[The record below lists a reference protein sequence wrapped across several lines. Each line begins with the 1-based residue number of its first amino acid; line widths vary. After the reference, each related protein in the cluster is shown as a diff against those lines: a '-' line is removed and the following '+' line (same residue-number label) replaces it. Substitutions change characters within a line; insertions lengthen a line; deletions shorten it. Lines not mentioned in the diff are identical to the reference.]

1 MKKLL
6 KILLLTSLTIACKN
20 KQNHMSRIDEK
31 KDTVKTNAQ
40 KFSAIKLDYKKD
52 PVCGMPV
59 KAGIEDTLLYQG
71 KIIGFCATECK
82 LSFIMNPK
90 SFSLTK

>member
-6 KILLLTSLTIACKN
+6 KILLVTSLTLACKN
-20 KQNHMSRIDEK
+20 KQNEMVSIDEE
-31 KDTVKTNAQ
+31 KDIVKTKTQ
-40 KFSAIKLDYKKD
+40 KFSAVKIDYKKD

-82 LSFIMNPK
+82 QSFIKNPK
-90 SFSLTK
+90 SILKE